1 VKRRLAR
8 VLIFA
13 YWTWLTLLALD
24 ALAISLVWNFGSTD
38 SSATLA
44 FALAF
49 YFLIGVLIAFFLW
62 LSAQWAQTYLDDHA

>member
-1 VKRRLAR
+1 MKRRLAR
-8 VLIFA
+8 ILIFA
-13 YWTWLTLLALD
+13 YWIWLALLALD
-24 ALAISLVWNFGSTD
+24 ALTIVLLWNFGSTD

-49 YFLIGVLIAFFLW
+49 YFLIGVLTAFFLW